1 MSIDILNMRRFEE
14 NAHAIDV
21 ALPVLAVECEATPP
35 LENYLDAYE
44 EAVLRLVALGLST
57 HGIANTLHATESLIE
72 EILSHLEEKQYAY
85 REIGKPWKLTAD
97 GEKYQNGEVEE
108 RASKESQYGYMFV
121 NAIKK
126 EVLPFFYQGD
136 VGQIS
141 LFRGKP
147 LPLKLTLG
155 GDEEETF
162 SPIQIKQAKLKKAY
176 KAYFRNQRTIAG
188 FDEDEIAREEAE
200 DLFSNVEAF
209 DEGFEDELEASAG
222 HQTGELSGNMFI
234 RELNKERKKLYLRM
248 RMVIDSQA
256 PGGYRAESPFPL
268 NGLDDRF
275 FLRQIQWL
283 EQSGSAYLADKALS
297 DFLQKEIHKISP
309 SLKPVE
315 EDFSV
320 FLLKRMPL
328 LKSCRTKV
336 PYVYDDL
343 ERIYY
348 SLMPNHSSLVEQE
361 NIVNN
366 LARRV
371 LEGLF
376 NAYFRSIG
384 SSELKRV
391 QEKVFKNIDDI
402 NSYGD
407 ERDYRDYK
415 KRICRTAGLQED
427 TLRKVDPKYLK
438 GIVDRL
444 SRSYGNSIREKLI
457 NMLVLEYYLGD
468 AQIHRFFS
476 QNNLN
481 QTYRL
486 IGKLNH
492 IRNKVSHDTDEK
504 FEYSDYDFYMANVF
518 VLANYLLEGL
528 RED

>member
-1 MSIDILNMRRFEE
+1 MNIDILNMRRFEA

-97 GEKYQNGEVEE
+97 GEKYQNGEVGE

-141 LFRGKP
+141 LFHGKP

-162 SPIQIKQAKLKKAY
+162 SPIQIKQTKLKKAY
-176 KAYFRNQRTIAG
+176 KAYFRNQKTIAG

-200 DLFSNVEAF
+200 DLFSNVEVF
-209 DEGFEDELEASAG
+209 DEEFEDEPEASAG

-234 RELNKERKKLYLRM
+234 RALNKEPKKLYLRM
-248 RMVIDSQA
+248 RMVIDPQA
-256 PGGYRAESPFPL
+256 PGGYRGESPFPL

-309 SLKPVE
+309 SLKPAE

-348 SLMPNHSSLVEQE
+348 SLMPNHSSLVDRE
-361 NIVNN
+361 NIVSH
-366 LARRV
+366 LSRCV

-376 NAYFRSIG
+376 NAYFRAIG
-384 SSELKRV
+384 SSKLYEIQQKA
-391 QEKVFKNIDDI
+391 F
-402 NSYGD
+402 GD
-407 ERDYRDYK
+407 LGTCGYVNCK

-427 TLRKVDPKYLK
+427 TLQGVKFKYLESIL
-438 GIVDRL
+438 GRL
-444 SRSYGNSIREKLI
+444 TNTYGHSIREKLI

-476 QNNLN
+476 QTDLN

-486 IGKLNH
+486 IDTLSDL
-492 IRNKVSHDTDEK
+492 RNKVSHDTNKRLSDR
-504 FEYSDYDFYMANVF
+504 DYDFYMANVF